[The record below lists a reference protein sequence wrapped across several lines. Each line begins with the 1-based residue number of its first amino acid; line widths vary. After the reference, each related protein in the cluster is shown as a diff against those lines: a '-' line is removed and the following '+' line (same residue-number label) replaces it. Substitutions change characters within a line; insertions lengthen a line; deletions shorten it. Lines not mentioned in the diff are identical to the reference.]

1 MIHHIFGGRFR
12 RVGPIAAVL
21 LATLLVPGAVLAD
34 TTGGAPPIQ
43 PASSRDATISVSTSV
58 KLTARVVAEV
68 DVDVVCQPF
77 DSYDWQTGSTYQT
90 TEGSVE
96 YGNVVLEQAAGRSV
110 AWGQAD
116 VTGLATCDGSTVNH
130 YEAFL
135 TPSATLFKPGAAV
148 VGAVIYIADKASYQD
163 SDYASSGVVE
173 VKITK

>member
-1 MIHHIFGGRFR
+1 MIHNLFGRGFR

-34 TTGGAPPIQ
+34 TTDGAPPIQ

-77 DSYDWQTGSTYQT
+77 DSYDWETGSTYQT
-90 TEGSVE
+90 TAGTVE
-96 YGNVVLEQAAGRSV
+96 SGGVLLEQASGRSL
-110 AWGQAD
+110 AWGQGSF
-116 VTGLATCDGSTVNH
+116 VGLATCDGSTINH
-130 YEAFL
+130 YQSFV
-135 TPSATLFKPGAAV
+135 TPSANLFKPGAAV
-148 VGAVIYIADKASYQD
+148 VGAVIYVADVASYND
-163 SDYASSGVVE
+163 SDRASSGVVE